1 MLCRI
6 CNTRMGIVTSK
17 AVEEGEKVLLLQTF
31 ACRDPRCSE
40 YRKPVEKTRELG
52 TKSDK

>member
-6 CNTRMGIVTSK
+6 CNTRMGIVASK
-17 AVEEGEKVLLLQTF
+17 VLSEGEKVLLLQTF

-40 YRKPVEKTRELG
+40 YRKPVEKTRELE